1 LATCEGGY
9 TVVMSSSEP
18 RDAEYLVLQ
27 WAAPGKPVQAVGV
40 LLFDRSQKTLYW
52 RIVEH
57 WADIAGSEDA
67 EVLSLLGDSIQEQ
80 VGEVGAEAFL
90 SFLEETL
97 SNVLLVGSR
106 QSIRMSDVEATLEEL
121 FRENVHA

>member
-1 LATCEGGY
+1 
-9 TVVMSSSEP
+9 MSSTEA
-18 RDAEYLVLQ
+18 RDAEYLLLQ
-27 WAAPGKPVQAVGV
+27 WAAPGKPVRAVGV
-40 LLFDRSQKTLYW
+40 LLFDRARKTLYW

-67 EVLSLLGDSIQEQ
+67 EVLSLLGDSIQQQ
-80 VGEVGAEAFL
+80 VSEVGAEAFL
-90 SFLEETL
+90 SFLEDTL
-97 SNVLLVGSR
+97 SNVLLVSSR